1 MADHY
6 IYNVKHQEPVKEC
19 PLGLTGFISFRRLED
34 LMHVTGEIK
43 ENESIRAFSIDDHG
57 IKYVVDTEPRR

>member
-6 IYNVKHQEPVKEC
+6 IYNLKQHEPMKEC
-19 PLGLTGFISFRRLED
+19 PLGLTGFISFNRLTDMMRE
-34 LMHVTGEIK
+34 TGEIK